1 MQVDRLG
8 PYRIGKLLGR
18 GGMGAVYAAQD
29 EDGNP
34 AAIKVLS
41 TGLGRDVGFRER
53 FEAEIETLRKL
64 KHPNI
69 VRLFGYGEEN
79 GILFYAME
87 LVDGRSLEDDLRGG
101 RKFRWEE
108 AVRLGVKLC
117 GALRH
122 AHDRGVVHR
131 DIKPANLLLTTDDDI
146 KLSDFGIAKLFGAT
160 GMTSAGGILGTA
172 EYMAPEQA
180 DGRPV
185 GHRADL
191 YSLGAVLYTLIA
203 GRPPFVGKSIPELL
217 HMQRYA
223 TPEPLRKFSV
233 DVPEEIETIVLQLL
247 EKDPERRIANAVLV
261 ARRLEATARGLEWKA
276 NQQKLKKE
284 QRSGSDTEFEVSNR
298 PNLTGPGRRS
308 DVTEAITRPG
318 SPGIDQYGVTQAT
331 GVGPNEP
338 DLTPGLDVTA
348 PGTAMPVARRTPA
361 PAQRDAYTVR
371 PEPGDSAGAEVT
383 MAAPST
389 GYAVSQPA
397 AAVAETTSTSRFTT
411 VPEHEETDPLI
422 SEEEYPLISP
432 QTVLLAG
439 SLLTIGLLIWYML
452 QPPSAD
458 DLYQKIKDS
467 VQTTGEP
474 LAAATDISRF
484 LELYPSDPRSR
495 EMEGYLEENEV
506 LRLERRFAIRANRL
520 SRVEGLKPIEAD
532 YLEAMSTASVDPAL
546 AYERLKAIETLY
558 GDDASPGADTNLLRK
573 LIQRQLMRLRGA
585 ASVYIRNHL
594 DLVRKRLAD
603 AKMFAADEPARAAAI
618 YSSVVELYG
627 HKPWAAAEV
636 AQARTALAALE
647 PIAANDPLAA
657 PGDDATATDDEA
669 PEFDPRESS
678 AATAGA
684 QAGS

>member
-18 GGMGAVYAAQD
+18 GGMGAVYAGQD

-79 GILFYAME
+79 GVLFYAME
-87 LVDGRSLEDDLRGG
+87 LVDGRSLEDDLRAG

-223 TPEPLRKFSV
+223 TPEPLRKFSAE
-233 DVPEEIETIVLQLL
+233 VPEEIETIILQLL

-261 ARRLEATARGLEWKA
+261 ARRLEATSRGLEWKK
-276 NQQKLKKE
+276 NQEKLRKE
-284 QRSGSDTEFEVSNR
+284 QRTGSDTDFEVAGK

-308 DVTEAITRPG
+308 DVTEVVGRP
-318 SPGIDQYGVTQAT
+318 SAPDVDQFGVTQAT
-331 GVGPNEP
+331 GIGPVEP
-338 DLTPGLDVTA
+338 DLDPGLDVTIA
-348 PGTAMPVARRTPA
+348 GTATPA
-361 PAQRDAYTVR
+361 ARESSSHALRPAYTLK
-371 PEPGDSAGAEVT
+371 PLEDQATGADVT
-383 MAAPST
+383 MAAPGT
-389 GYAVSQPA
+389 GYEAAAPA
-397 AAVAETTSTSRFTT
+397 AAVAETTSTTSRFTT
-411 VPEHEETDPLI
+411 VPEHEEHDPLI
-422 SEEEYPLISP
+422 SEEEYPLVSP
-432 QTVLLAG
+432 QTVMLAG

-458 DLYQKIKDS
+458 DLYGKIKES
-467 VQTTGEP
+467 VQATGDP
-474 LAAATDISRF
+474 LSAATDISRF

-546 AYERLKAIETLY
+546 AYERLKAIAALY
-558 GDDASPGADTNLLRK
+558 GDNAMPGTDTVLLQK

-594 DLVRKRLAD
+594 DLVRTRLAD
-603 AKMFAADEPARAAAI
+603 ANRIAADQPLQAAAI
-618 YSSVVELYG
+618 YSSVVELYA
-627 HKPWAAAEV
+627 HKPWAQAEV
-636 AQARTALAALE
+636 AQARTALAELE
-647 PIAANDPLAA
+647 SLAA
-657 PGDDATATDDEA
+657 HHHRQAEPDTAAADDEA
-669 PEFDPRESS
+669 PAFDPRDTPASV
-678 AATAGA
+678 AAEG
-684 QAGS
+684 GN